1 MGRKGPLLT
10 LLGGAALASVL
21 IALNVHA
28 SASQPKANVAAG
40 PSAAASPSATLP
52 SATLPSATP
61 PSAASP
67 AGAGALVSAPAVAY
81 RATYAG
87 YTTGGAAT
95 VAIAVRDGV
104 AIAYVCDGSRVEAWL
119 RGTATGGQLNLSGT
133 HNSSLTGTYGKGV
146 ATGKVN
152 VGAKHWTFR
161 ARAVYPPSGL
171 YKAAATVRNKL
182 VEVGWIQLDGRQTG
196 VETVDGTP
204 APASTLDTG
213 TRTATVNGETVNAVA
228 VDGAS
233 GTGF

>member
-28 SASQPKANVAAG
+28 SASQPKANVAAS
-40 PSAAASPSATLP
+40 PSAAASPAAAASPSATLP
-52 SATLPSATP
+52 SATLPSA
-61 PSAASP
+61 PS
-67 AGAGALVSAPAVAY
+67 GAGALVSAPAVAY

-95 VAIAVRDGV
+95 VAIAVRDGI

-146 ATGKVN
+146 VTGKVN
-152 VGAKHWTFR
+152 IGAKHWTFR

-171 YKAAATVRNKL
+171 YKATATVRNKL
-182 VEVGWIQLDGRQTG
+182 VEVGWIQIDRRQTG

-213 TRTATVNGETVNAVA
+213 TRTATVNGGTVNAVS